1 MDKVKELQTHLDS
14 CFHETRRTSKPP
26 SVSNVT
32 CYMMKDGDQD
42 EEERKQSNPSRPPLW
57 YTMPSGSEAQTSQQ
71 RMEQL
76 QAELEETRRWND
88 SLRACL
94 DKGPQVRDT
103 GVGGEE
109 EGKAT
114 EPCPCTHQCRC
125 MLPPENYTE
134 LKNEVECVLTALE
147 TEREQFRRDRGTQ
160 QLEFEKLQTRV
171 HEAEARAAALENQL
185 RTQTDGSRANLES
198 LRQEIEQQQ
207 EEIEHLKGTIASL
220 RGRAEAER
228 AENVHLHR
236 ELSSLKAQKQRASP
250 HTVDKTTLISSSLP
264 DLSDSAQLSSRSMTD
279 SWTSPPRPTTA
290 GDPLDVSALIAKHEE
305 IVRLNHELQRKCCE
319 RLSGSIG
326 GTTPGHP
333 GGGTAHERL
342 SGSIGGTTPGHPG
355 GGTAPGHPGGGTTPG
370 HPGGGTTPG
379 HGRGGGSE
387 RSLRVESTLKKEQ
400 AHSAQVD
407 EMEGKLLKLETE
419 LREKEATLRRQT
431 RELDARLKDTLNNND
446 ILRSR
451 LAETLGKVRE
461 KDEEL
466 TK

>member
-14 CFHETRRTSKPP
+14 CFHETCRTSKPP
-26 SVSNVT
+26 SISTTT
-32 CYMMKDGDQD
+32 CYVVKDGQD
-42 EEERKQSNPSRPPLW
+42 DDEKKQRNPSRPRQPPLW
-57 YTMPSGSEAQTSQQ
+57 DTSPSGSEAQTSQQ
-71 RMEQL
+71 RIEQL

-88 SLRACL
+88 SLQARL
-94 DKGPQVRDT
+94 DEGAQVRDT

-109 EGKAT
+109 GGEAT
-114 EPCPCTHQCRC
+114 EPCPCTHRYHGGV
-125 MLPPENYTE
+125 LPFPPEKYME
-134 LKNEVECVLTALE
+134 LKKEVDRLLTALE
-147 TEREQFRRDRGTQ
+147 TEREQFRRDKSG
-160 QLEFEKLQTRV
+160 QLREFERLQTRV
-171 HEAEARAAALENQL
+171 HEAEAQATTLENQL
-185 RTQTDGSRANLES
+185 RMQGVPTVQADASRGNLES

-220 RGRAEAER
+220 RGRTEAER
-228 AENVHLHR
+228 AENAHLHR
-236 ELSSLKAQKQRASP
+236 ELKAQKQSASP

-290 GDPLDVSALIAKHEE
+290 GDPLDVSALIAKHDE

-319 RLSGSIG
+319 RLSGSVG

-333 GGGTAHERL
+333 GV
-342 SGSIGGTTPGHPG
+342 GTT
-355 GGTAPGHPGGGTTPG
+355 PGHPGGGTTPG

-379 HGRGGGSE
+379 HSRGGGSE
-387 RSLRVESTLKKEQ
+387 RSFRVEATLKKEQ
-400 AHSAQVD
+400 AHSVQVN
-407 EMEGKLLKLETE
+407 EMEGKLLKLEGE

-431 RELDARLKDTLNNND
+431 RELDARLRDTLSNND

-451 LAETLGKVRE
+451 LAEALGKVRE

-466 TK
+466 KK